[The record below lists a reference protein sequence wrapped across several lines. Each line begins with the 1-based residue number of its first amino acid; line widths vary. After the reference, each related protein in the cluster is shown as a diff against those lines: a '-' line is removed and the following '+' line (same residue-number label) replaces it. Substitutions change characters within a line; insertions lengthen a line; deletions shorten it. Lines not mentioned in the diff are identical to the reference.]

1 MSTYQ
6 TCLLKTRLI
15 HQFGNALTFHRPQQR
30 NVFEYVFS
38 SKVPRG
44 PIVEFEKCAKALRTL
59 DNFKETPASMDIDA
73 ESPEFE
79 ESPGPTLFRAALCL
93 RSNVMDG
100 ATSIPFL
107 SKPTDISDQ
116 AASAQV
122 PTPPF
127 NFLAW
132 LLLGDN
138 ASQGL
143 SLHEKVELA
152 SESDRCHVLS
162 VAQDIIHCVIRG
174 RIKTA
179 KHVGLPLAMKHISG
193 SAKVVSLLNR
203 FGHGLSATQMQEV
216 EARMA
221 QQLIA
226 QRSSSTEKDV
236 FVPSNIQPGTPFV
249 QVCWVNNDLLE
260 ETLTGIG
267 TTHCTNGIAIQR
279 QVQLAMPQ
287 TQSVPMQPTSKGS
300 TVVDCYPA

>member
-1 MSTYQ
+1 
-6 TCLLKTRLI
+6 
-15 HQFGNALTFHRPQQR
+15 
-30 NVFEYVFS
+30 
-38 SKVPRG
+38 
-44 PIVEFEKCAKALRTL
+44 
-59 DNFKETPASMDIDA
+59 MD
-73 ESPEFE
+73 
-79 ESPGPTLFRAALCL
+79 R
-93 RSNVMDG
+93 

-107 SKPTDISDQ
+107 PKTTDISDQ

-122 PTPPF
+122 PTPLF

-132 LLLGDN
+132 LLLGHN

-152 SESDRCHVLS
+152 SELDRCHVLS
-162 VAQDIIHCVIRG
+162 VAQDIIHCVTRG

-179 KHVGLPLAMKHISG
+179 KHVGMPLAMKHISG

-216 EARMA
+216 EAGMA

-236 FVPSNIQPGTPFV
+236 FVPSNIQPGTSFV
-249 QVCWVNNDLLE
+249 QVCWDNNDLLE
-260 ETLTGIG
+260 ETLAGIG

-287 TQSVPMQPTSKGS
+287 TQSVPMQPTSKGRRRRS
-300 TVVDCYPA
+300 IVILPEVNLEYVG

>member
-1 MSTYQ
+1 M
-6 TCLLKTRLI
+6 
-15 HQFGNALTFHRPQQR
+15 
-30 NVFEYVFS
+30 
-38 SKVPRG
+38 
-44 PIVEFEKCAKALRTL
+44 EKCAKALKTL
-59 DNFKETPASMDIDA
+59 DNFKETAASMDIDA

-79 ESPGPTLFRAALCL
+79 ESPGPTLFRAAVCL
-93 RSNVMDG
+93 RSNVIDG
-100 ATSIPFL
+100 ATSIPFPP
-107 SKPTDISDQ
+107 KPTDISDQ
-116 AASAQV
+116 AASAQL
-122 PTPPF
+122 PSPPF

-132 LLLGDN
+132 LLLGDS

-152 SESDRCHVLS
+152 SESDRCHVLL
-162 VAQDIIHCVIRG
+162 VAQDIIHCVTRG
-174 RIKTA
+174 RRIKTA

-216 EARMA
+216 EAGMA
-221 QQLIA
+221 QQQIA

-236 FVPSNIQPGTPFV
+236 FVPSNIQPGTSFV
-249 QVCWVNNDLLE
+249 QVCWVINDLLE